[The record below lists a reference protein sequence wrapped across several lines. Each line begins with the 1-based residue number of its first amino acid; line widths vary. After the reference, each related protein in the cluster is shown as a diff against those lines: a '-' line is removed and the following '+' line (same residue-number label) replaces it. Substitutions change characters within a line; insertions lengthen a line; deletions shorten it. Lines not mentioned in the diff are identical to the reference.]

1 MLVLLVAVVSGA
13 MAQTTYKVS
22 VKEGTEDATSWTIA
36 PAEATTTGVAAG
48 ATVTATYKGEK
59 KVKSV
64 KAVKKV
70 NPNAYL
76 KWDDGQKKLVA
87 TDIPTT
93 ATMVEN
99 NSNDYVE
106 WAAGTYVVEG
116 EVTINGMIGLNG
128 NVELII
134 KDGAKLTAYQ
144 IWGGPSKY
152 NLSIYGQANQTG
164 QLVVNSSDDAIT
176 NVNTLEVHS
185 AKVKST
191 SSTVDCGAF
200 YDIKTFNVYGG
211 SVDAENT
218 GTLGYGILLVN
229 NGSMNIYGGDVKAVG
244 KGTSSSQNSYG
255 IKGYQSTLTVYG
267 GKLWAES
274 AESQGLDSNITL
286 TKGAGFTGKIE
297 TSADNSAWTEYTD
310 AATPGTKYVR
320 VGY

>member
-1 MLVLLVAVVSGA
+1 
-13 MAQTTYKVS
+13 
-22 VKEGTEDATSWTIA
+22 
-36 PAEATTTGVAAG
+36 
-48 ATVTATYKGEK
+48 
-59 KVKSV
+59 
-64 KAVKKV
+64 
-70 NPNAYL
+70 
-76 KWDDGQKKLVA
+76 
-87 TDIPTT
+87 
-93 ATMVEN
+93 
-99 NSNDYVE
+99 
-106 WAAGTYVVEG
+106 
-116 EVTINGMIGLNG
+116 
-128 NVELII
+128 
-134 KDGAKLTAYQ
+134 
-144 IWGGPSKY
+144 
-152 NLSIYGQANQTG
+152 
-164 QLVVNSSDDAIT
+164 
-176 NVNTLEVHS
+176 LEVHS

-286 TKGAGFTGKIE
+286 TKGTGFSGKIE
-297 TSADNSAWTEYTD
+297 TCDDGSSWTEYND
-310 AATPGTKYVR
+310 DATPGTKYVR